1 MSASV
6 LQVEIKAVVPAS
18 AGRAVFIGNE
28 EKVFVIYVDRSVG
41 DAILMFM
48 NGTPKERPLTHDLIG
63 SVLTGFGARI
73 QRIIINDIQG
83 STYYARIIVE
93 AENELDAKK
102 IVELDARPSDSIAL
116 AIQQNAPIF
125 VTRQVWDEV
134 EDMSDIV
141 RRLDEGEGQGET
153 GSDEEP
159 GL

>member
-63 SVLTGFGARI
+63 SILTGFGARI
-73 QRIIINDIQG
+73 QRVIINDIQG

-141 RRLDEGEGQGET
+141 RRLDEGEGQEGET
-153 GSDEEP
+153 EP
-159 GL
+159 GDDPE